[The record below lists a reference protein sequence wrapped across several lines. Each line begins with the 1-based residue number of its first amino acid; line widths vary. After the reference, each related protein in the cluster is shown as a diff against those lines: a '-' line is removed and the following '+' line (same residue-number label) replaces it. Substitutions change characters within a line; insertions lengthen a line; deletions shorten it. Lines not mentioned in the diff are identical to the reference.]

1 MVIEGP
7 LAPWA
12 AQMVERLAEL
22 SYSPYTTND
31 HLALMW
37 NGSVKWPRGFLLR
50 AFGRDN
56 TSQGCQGRPKAA
68 HRGSLDNPVRG
79 HKHHG

>member
-37 NGSVKWPRGFLLR
+37 NGSVKWPRGFLLGDFGARQHQPGLSRLPLR
-50 AFGRDN
+50 ATFGR
-56 TSQGCQGRPKAA
+56 P
-68 HRGSLDNPVRG
+68 
-79 HKHHG
+79 

>member
-22 SYSPYTTND
+22 GYSPYTTKD
-31 HLALMW
+31 HLALVARLSPW
-37 NGSVKWPRGFLLR
+37 VPNNRSRSPLTQLAGIRG
-50 AFGRDN
+50 
-56 TSQGCQGRPKAA
+56 
-68 HRGSLDNPVRG
+68 
-79 HKHHG
+79 